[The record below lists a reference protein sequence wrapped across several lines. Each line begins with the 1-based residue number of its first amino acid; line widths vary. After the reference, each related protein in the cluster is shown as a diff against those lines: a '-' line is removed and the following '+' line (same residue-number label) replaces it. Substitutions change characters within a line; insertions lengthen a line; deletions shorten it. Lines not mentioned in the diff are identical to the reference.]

1 MYKFHSIF
9 ILFISIS
16 LNIYAQN
23 KVKLIQPEYNA
34 MDVFDAHPNSSAI
47 HPEARIEFTWE
58 AIDNADS
65 YEFYLIEKVHLD
77 YGNPQFGDTLTTSNT
92 SIIVGQP
99 EGEKLPK
106 HGIPYRDHPYAW
118 RVRAI
123 VGGEYQEW
131 SELSYFYTGG
141 FTRPN
146 DKDQEL
152 LHQAGHFKPTTFDS
166 VKFVVNDEF
175 TATENFQATKEVFK
189 AFGDLYANT
198 SQRIYF
204 FSHDSVLNQPIQE
217 EYKKYGEP
225 GLNEPHYMA
234 FTFWRNPINDLGKS
248 AQKGIGYGSDWSTV
262 QEIKE
267 NHPFGN
273 TPYPVLDFHEPTHL
287 YEDGRLFSHSGM
299 PGWFVHL
306 LSNIHDFTFNRDYVS
321 QIEAK
326 YTNGEFCRDNLL
338 GPDGNYY
345 SSCESFGVDH
355 VRNSKFDIEDF
366 KNGTTRFPTHRDS
379 LVNNDE
385 HSYQPLAGY
394 YLAHLTSPENV
405 FLHFWDDRAFTKNYE
420 DAFKDAFGMT
430 LIEFN
435 NKFYDWMMD
444 IEDPLS
450 WTDILPTE
458 HSTELYFYPKR
469 FTTTYPDSGAV
480 LDDLQPSFEWIAST
494 DFSDYRV
501 QLSTSPDFSDTLHT
515 MFIEGANS
523 VYMDEVTFAQL
534 DVSLDVNTTYYWRMQ
549 SILGVKESIWTK
561 INSFTTTETATGNQ
575 EHEKKYFFGLEQ
587 NYPNPFNPRTMINFS
602 LARDQHVSLEVFDIN
617 GRSIVKLIDKPM
629 QAGEHAIGFHAAL
642 LSSGV
647 YLYKLTTPSFT
658 QTKKMLLV
666 K

>member
-1 MYKFHSIF
+1 MYKLFAFFLLNIF
-9 ILFISIS
+9 FYF
-16 LNIYAQN
+16 NIYAQN
-23 KVKLIQPEYNA
+23 KVKLIQPENGA
-34 MDVFDAHPNSSAI
+34 MDVFDAHPNSRAI
-47 HPEARIEFTWE
+47 HPDVRVEFTWE

-65 YEFYLIEKVHLD
+65 YEFYLIEKVHWD

-99 EGEKLPK
+99 EGEILRK
-106 HGIPYRDHPYAW
+106 HTPYRDHPYIW

-123 VGGEYQEW
+123 VDGEYQEW
-131 SELSYFYTGG
+131 SELWYFYTGG

-152 LHQAGHFKPTTFDS
+152 LNQAGHFKPTTFDS
-166 VKFVVNDEF
+166 VKFVVNNEF

-189 AFGDLYANT
+189 AFGDLYAHT

-204 FSHDSVLNQPIQE
+204 FSNDSVLNQPIQE

-234 FTFWRNPINDLGKS
+234 FTFWRHPIADLGKS

-267 NHPFGN
+267 NQQFGN

-299 PGWFVHL
+299 PLWLVHM

-338 GPDGNYY
+338 DPNGNYY
-345 SSCESFGVDH
+345 SSCETFGVDH
-355 VRNSKFDIEDF
+355 VRKYKFDIEDL
-366 KNGTTRFPTHRDS
+366 KNGTTRFTTHRDS

-385 HSYQPLAGY
+385 HSYQPIAGY
-394 YLAHLTSPENV
+394 YLAHLTSPEDV

-444 IEDPLS
+444 IEDPLT

-480 LDDLQPSFEWIAST
+480 LDDLQPSFEWVAST
-494 DFSDYRV
+494 DFSDYKI
-501 QLSTSPDFSDTLHT
+501 QLSTYPDFSDTLHT
-515 MFIEGANS
+515 MFIQGANS

-534 DVSLDVNTTYYWRMQ
+534 DISLDVNTTYYWRMQ

-658 QTKKMLLV
+658 ETKKMLLI

>member
-1 MYKFHSIF
+1 MY
-9 ILFISIS
+9 
-16 LNIYAQN
+16 
-23 KVKLIQPEYNA
+23 
-34 MDVFDAHPNSSAI
+34 AH
-47 HPEARIEFTWE
+47 
-58 AIDNADS
+58 
-65 YEFYLIEKVHLD
+65 
-77 YGNPQFGDTLTTSNT
+77 
-92 SIIVGQP
+92 
-99 EGEKLPK
+99 
-106 HGIPYRDHPYAW
+106 
-118 RVRAI
+118 
-123 VGGEYQEW
+123 
-131 SELSYFYTGG
+131 
-141 FTRPN
+141 
-146 DKDQEL
+146 
-152 LHQAGHFKPTTFDS
+152 
-166 VKFVVNDEF
+166 
-175 TATENFQATKEVFK
+175 
-189 AFGDLYANT
+189 T

-204 FSHDSVLNQPIQE
+204 FSNDSVLNQPIQE

-225 GLNEPHYMA
+225 ELNEPHYMA
-234 FTFWRNPINDLGKS
+234 FTFWRHPIADLGKS

-267 NHPFGN
+267 NQQFGI

-287 YEDGRLFSHSGM
+287 YEDGRLFSHSAM
-299 PGWFVHL
+299 PLWLVHM

-338 GPDGNYY
+338 DPNGNYY
-345 SSCESFGVDH
+345 SSCETFGVDH
-355 VRNSKFDIEDF
+355 VRNYYYDIEGL
-366 KNGTTRFPTHRDS
+366 KNGTTRFTTHRDS

-385 HSYQPLAGY
+385 HSYQPIAGY
-394 YLAHLTSPENV
+394 YLAHLTSPEDV
-405 FLHFWDDRAFTKNYE
+405 FLHFWDDRAFTKNYK

-435 NKFYDWMMD
+435 NKLYDWMMD
-444 IEDPLS
+444 IEDPLT

-480 LDDLQPSFEWIAST
+480 LDDLQPSFEWVAST
-494 DFSDYRV
+494 DFSDYKI
-501 QLSTSPDFSDTLHT
+501 QLSTYPDFSDTLHT
-515 MFIEGANS
+515 MFIQGANS

-534 DVSLDVNTTYYWRMQ
+534 DISLDVNTTYYWRMQ

-658 QTKKMLLV
+658 ETKKMLLI

>member
-1 MYKFHSIF
+1 
-9 ILFISIS
+9 
-16 LNIYAQN
+16 
-23 KVKLIQPEYNA
+23 
-34 MDVFDAHPNSSAI
+34 
-47 HPEARIEFTWE
+47 
-58 AIDNADS
+58 
-65 YEFYLIEKVHLD
+65 
-77 YGNPQFGDTLTTSNT
+77 
-92 SIIVGQP
+92 
-99 EGEKLPK
+99 
-106 HGIPYRDHPYAW
+106 
-118 RVRAI
+118 
-123 VGGEYQEW
+123 
-131 SELSYFYTGG
+131 
-141 FTRPN
+141 
-146 DKDQEL
+146 
-152 LHQAGHFKPTTFDS
+152 
-166 VKFVVNDEF
+166 
-175 TATENFQATKEVFK
+175 
-189 AFGDLYANT
+189 
-198 SQRIYF
+198 
-204 FSHDSVLNQPIQE
+204 
-217 EYKKYGEP
+217 
-225 GLNEPHYMA
+225 MA

-355 VRNSKFDIEDF
+355 VRNSKFVIEDF